1 MSDNTVVET
10 PEVSENSS
18 PEQTETT
25 APANT
30 KVNLSTFYGV
40 KAGMTRIFNEQGQ
53 HVPVTVIKLVPNF
66 ISQVKT
72 IEKDGYEAYQVA
84 YFPKKETLVNNPSH
98 CHLKKAGLTPNLAR
112 YAEVRATG
120 VDADAVGKEVSFED
134 FATDTYIDVSGTS
147 KGKGFQGVIKR
158 YGFKGGPASHGSH
171 FHRAPGSIGQCAYPG
186 RVFPGKKMPGQMGN
200 KKRTVQNLKVVELNP
215 EKGYLLIKGSI
226 PGSKNSFVKISKSI
240 KKA

>member
-1 MSDNTVVET
+1 MSDNTIVET
-10 PEVSENSS
+10 PEVSENSKT
-18 PEQTETT
+18 EQA
-25 APANT
+25 APKNT

-53 HVPVTVIKLVPNF
+53 HVPVTIIKLVPNF

-72 IEKDGYEAYQVA
+72 VEKDGYEAYQVA
-84 YFPKKETLVNNPSH
+84 YYQKREKLINKPVQG
-98 CHLKKAGLTPNLAR
+98 HLKKAGLTPNLAR
-112 YAEVRATG
+112 YAEIRTTD
-120 VDADAVGKEVSFED
+120 VDTSALGKEVSLDSFP
-134 FATDTYIDVSGTS
+134 ADTYIDVSGIS

-158 YGFKGGPASHGSH
+158 WGFAQGPATHGSH
-171 FHRAPGSIGQCAYPG
+171 FHRTGGSIGQCAYPG
-186 RVFPGKKMPGQMGN
+186 RVFAGKKMPGQMGN
-200 KKRTVQNLKVVELNP
+200 KKRTAQNLKVVELNS

>member
-10 PEVSENSS
+10 PEVSENSNA
-18 PEQTETT
+18 EQT

-66 ISQVKT
+66 VSQVKT
-72 IEKDGYEAYQVA
+72 VEKDGYEAYQVA
-84 YFPKKETLVNNPSH
+84 YYQKKEKLITKPVQG
-98 CHLKKAGLTPNLAR
+98 HLKKAGLTPNLAR
-112 YAEVRATG
+112 YAEVRTSG
-120 VDADAVGKEVSFED
+120 VDAEAVGKELSFDE
-134 FATDTYIDVSGTS
+134 FTTDTYIDVSGTS

-158 YGFKGGPASHGSH
+158 HGFSGGPASHGSH

-200 KKRTVQNLKVVELNP
+200 KKRTVQNLKVVELNS
-215 EKGYLLIKGSI
+215 EKGYLLVKGSI